1 MEQFILENDHLIIER
16 DGFELLVESPDAF
29 ALLKYHPKLVE
40 RIKKEFNDETTL
52 GDIIFITQS
61 MGFIIETKNIK
72 EE

>member
-1 MEQFILENDHLIIER
+1 MLENDHLIVER
-16 DGFELLVESPDAF
+16 DGFQLLAESPDAF
-29 ALLKYHPKLVE
+29 AILNYHPRLAE

-61 MGFIIETKNIK
+61 MGFTIETKNIR